1 LLRLLYT
8 SAKVIDIYGKR
19 KQNEDISFKK
29 VVAEKL
35 TDTFQPGKKGLGELV
50 SKITKEK

>member
-1 LLRLLYT
+1 MHST
-8 SAKVIDIYGKR
+8 SKKELA